1 MSNSTQVFRPPNT
14 LRLKVGGGF
23 GGIDADAIAKA
34 EAALKAMSSQF
45 GQWLQDEI
53 TKLNAAQSA
62 IHDKGLTAE
71 TAEEL
76 YFRAHDLKGLG
87 ATYQYPLVTR
97 IAASLCRLLDD
108 PATRAEAPRPLLDA
122 HIDAIRAVVRD
133 EIQTDEHPTGRVLAE
148 TLEARVAEHRPG

>member
-1 MSNSTQVFRPPNT
+1 VSNSAQVIRPPNT

-53 TKLNAAQSA
+53 TKLNAAQAA
-62 IHDKGLTAE
+62 IHDQGLNAE
-71 TAEEL
+71 TAEGL

-108 PATRAEAPRPLLDA
+108 PAKRTEAPQVL
-122 HIDAIRAVVRD
+122 IDAIRAVVRD
-133 EIQTDEHPTGRVLAE
+133 EIQTDEHPTGRILAE
-148 TLEARVAEHRPG
+148 TLEARVAEHRAA